1 MLCIVTGNRGAKN
14 HNPEQ
19 IMRLRIEKFYQKKG
33 FTLIELLVVIAI
45 IAILAAL
52 LLPTLANAKEKGKRA
67 KCMSN
72 LRQSGISLALYA
84 DDNNR
89 TVLETDETA
98 NAYRHP
104 SVVVMTNAVGGD
116 YFAWDL
122 MKPYIPGINLTATGP
137 DVEGIWWCPSG
148 PPPLPADLQNV
159 ITAWGYFNAT
169 YSYYGRVR
177 IFGNQAKPGCSR
189 RISSGPRKIL
199 APDRLLMS
207 DYLTQYHVDNSWSY
221 NHGRYRGFDT
231 DHGSIPSITGLNELY
246 GDGRVVWKS
255 VRQFDMSNF
264 NTANNAIGLVRAFST
279 DTTFY

>member
-1 MLCIVTGNRGAKN
+1 MTEFDR
-14 HNPEQ
+14 
-19 IMRLRIEKFYQKKG
+19 KKG
-33 FTLIELLVVIAI
+33 FTLVELLVVIAI

-52 LLPTLANAKEKGKRA
+52 LLPALASAKEKGRRA

-72 LRQSGISLALYA
+72 LRQFGISLTLYA

-98 NAYRHP
+98 NAFRHP

-122 MKPYIPGINLTATGP
+122 MKSYVPGINLTGAGP
-137 DVEGIWWCPSG
+137 DVEGIWWCPSS

-159 ITAWGYFNAT
+159 ITAWGYFNAA
-169 YSYYGRVR
+169 YSYYGRVDVWKS
-177 IFGNQAKPGCSR
+177 GEASR
-189 RISSGPRKIL
+189 PQDL
-199 APDRLLMS
+199 TETVMAPDRLLMS
-207 DYLTQYHVDNSWSY
+207 DYLTQYHVDNSWRY
-221 NHGRYRGFDT
+221 NHGRYRGLDN
-231 DHGSIPSITGLNELY
+231 DHGALPSFTGLNELY

-255 VRQFDMSNF
+255 ISQFNLSNF
-264 NTANNAIGLVRAFST
+264 NTSNNSIGLVRAYST